1 VWVGMS
7 RKSEREV
14 GSTASRS
21 ADQIRERSRGR
32 SENRLEKRAEPEVV
46 AQSVGT
52 ESRSLRETSVREL
65 AGDLRLPRDV
75 ILGDALISFVGRNG
89 VTVEN
94 YRGILLYERELV
106 KLSAR
111 NCRIVIRGKNL
122 RIDYY
127 TNEQMH
133 ISGQI
138 RCMEF
143 EG

>member
-1 VWVGMS
+1 MWVGMS
-7 RKSEREV
+7 RKSGREV

-46 AQSVGT
+46 AQSVGA
-52 ESRSLRETSVREL
+52 ESRSLRETSVREI

-94 YRGILLYERELV
+94 YRGFV

>member
-1 VWVGMS
+1 M
-7 RKSEREV
+7 
-14 GSTASRS
+14 
-21 ADQIRERSRGR
+21 
-32 SENRLEKRAEPEVV
+32 
-46 AQSVGT
+46 
-52 ESRSLRETSVREL
+52 ETTVRNL
-65 AGDLRLPRDV
+65 AGDLNLPRDV
-75 ILGDALISFVGRNG
+75 VLGDALISFIGRCG

-127 TNEQMH
+127 TSEQMH

-138 RCMEF
+138 VCMEF

>member
-1 VWVGMS
+1 MREQSEQSFKKESGKKS
-7 RKSEREV
+7 EEKSGERAKKRSDKSERAV
-14 GSTASRS
+14 
-21 ADQIRERSRGR
+21 
-32 SENRLEKRAEPEVV
+32 KAE
-46 AQSVGT
+46 SILGT
-52 ESRSLRETSVREL
+52 TVRNL
-65 AGDLRLPRDV
+65 AGDLNLPRDV
-75 ILGDALISFVGRNG
+75 VLGDALISFIGRCG

-127 TNEQMH
+127 TSEQMH

-138 RCMEF
+138 VCMEF
-143 EG
+143 E

>member
-1 VWVGMS
+1 MQSVGAES
-7 RKSEREV
+7 
-14 GSTASRS
+14 
-21 ADQIRERSRGR
+21 IRERAG
-32 SENRLEKRAEPEVV
+32 
-46 AQSVGT
+46 
-52 ESRSLRETSVREL
+52 REL

-94 YRGILLYERELV
+94 YRGILLYERDLV

-138 RCMEF
+138 GCMEF

>member
-1 VWVGMS
+1 MREQSKQQVKGKQS
-7 RKSEREV
+7 GHSSKPSEKSERSVKTE
-14 GSTASRS
+14 R
-21 ADQIRERSRGR
+21 IRE
-32 SENRLEKRAEPEVV
+32 
-46 AQSVGT
+46 T
-52 ESRSLRETSVREL
+52 MVREL
-65 AGDLRLPRDV
+65 AGDLHLPRDV

-122 RIDYY
+122 RIDFY
-127 TNEQMH
+127 TGEQMH

-138 RCMEF
+138 VCMEF

>member
-1 VWVGMS
+1 MREQSEQQFKKESEEKSGEQAKKGS
-7 RKSEREV
+7 EKSERAVKAE
-14 GSTASRS
+14 S
-21 ADQIRERSRGR
+21 I
-32 SENRLEKRAEPEVV
+32 LE
-46 AQSVGT
+46 T
-52 ESRSLRETSVREL
+52 TVRNL
-65 AGDLRLPRDV
+65 AGDLNLPRDV
-75 ILGDALISFVGRNG
+75 VLGDALISFIGRCG

-127 TNEQMH
+127 TSEQMH

-138 RCMEF
+138 VCMEF